1 MVSNVPRETIMRYNK
16 NKYDIIVVGGGHAG
30 IEAAYV
36 ASNMGVQVALIT
48 MNLHTIGRPSC
59 NPAIGGTA
67 KGHLV
72 KEIDALGGAM
82 GLLADRGGLLFKM
95 LNRSK
100 GPAVWSPRTQID
112 KDLYPL
118 YALELLLKQKN
129 IIVIKDTVDEILV
142 DKGSAIGVRTKT
154 NEELLAK
161 AVILCAGTFL
171 NGKMFTGLEVS
182 YGGRFGEPAAD
193 KVSDL
198 LESYGLKKG
207 RLKTGTPPRVHAKSI
222 DYNKVELAGGDD
234 NPEPFS
240 YRTKKVKNRL
250 MCFSTSTNT
259 NTHEILRT
267 GFERSPMFTGRIQG
281 VGPRY
286 CPSIEDKIDRFS
298 ERTSHKILLEPE
310 GLHTESTYVN
320 GFSTSLPKDVQEK
333 GLRTIPGLENC
344 KILRYGYAIEY
355 DFFYPYQL
363 KYTLE
368 TKAISGLYFAGQI
381 NGTSGYEEAAAQG
394 LIAGINAALK
404 IKGEG
409 SFILKRSEAYIG
421 VLIDDLINK
430 NTEEPYRI
438 FTSLA
443 EYRLLLR
450 QDNAAYRLMKYAVD
464 FGLVSRETYEKF
476 KKDEDSVS
484 YAFEFIKATKLKPI
498 EVNDYLLSCGENPIN
513 DAQSIFILAKRENT
527 DIDELSKIANIK
539 DETVLKV
546 LQNEKLYEQL
556 KTEIKYDGY
565 IERQKRE
572 IEYFLENE
580 NKYILGGIDYFAIP
594 SLSNEA
600 KEKLSRIRP
609 VSLGQASRI
618 AGVSAAD
625 ISVLSI
631 YLR

>member
-129 IIVIKDTVDEILV
+129 IILIKDTVDEILV

>member
-1 MVSNVPRETIMRYNK
+1 LVSNVPRETIMRYNK

-129 IIVIKDTVDEILV
+129 IILIKDTVDEILV

-161 AVILCAGTFL
+161 AVMLCAGTFL

>member
-580 NKYILGGIDYFAIP
+580 NKYIPGGIDYFAIP